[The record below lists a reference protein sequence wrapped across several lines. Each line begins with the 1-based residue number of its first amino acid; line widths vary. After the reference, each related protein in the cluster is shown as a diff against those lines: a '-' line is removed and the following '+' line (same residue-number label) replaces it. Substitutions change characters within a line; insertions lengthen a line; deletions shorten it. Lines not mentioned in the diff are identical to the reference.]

1 MLKIQSLSIAVPA
14 GCGNRC
20 KYGVCYMHR
29 NKYANQIEN
38 NARYFDIYEK
48 DYINRMAY
56 ARDNGCN
63 SVMLTGDGEPL
74 LNRDFLKLFSHWNR
88 LLAKPFRQIELQTSG
103 QTLDDEYL
111 YFLRSTVGVSVI
123 SLSVSALDSTEN
135 RNYNN
140 PISEQYWVDIAHLS
154 SEIKRHDFTLRLSLN
169 LTDWFNNVP
178 VTDIFSTSK
187 ALGANQL
194 LFRVLYEDG
203 GDSEEERWVQNHSCA
218 PTKISEIR
226 EFIAVK
232 GRALNRLPFGAIKY
246 SVEGISCVLDEDCM
260 HREVTEDLKYLV
272 LQPDC
277 KLYSHWS
284 DVGSLVF

>member
-1 MLKIQSLSIAVPA
+1 
-14 GCGNRC
+14 
-20 KYGVCYMHR
+20 MHR

-38 NARYFDIYEK
+38 NARYFDLYEK

-74 LNRDFLKLFSHWNR
+74 LNRDFLKFFTHCNR
-88 LLAKPFRQIELQTSG
+88 LLTKPFRQIELQTSG
-103 QTLDDEYL
+103 QTLNDECL
-111 YFLRSTVGVSVI
+111 CFLRSTVGVSVI
-123 SLSVSALDSTEN
+123 SLSISALDSIDN

-140 PISEQYWVDIAHLS
+140 PINEQYWVDIAHLC
-154 SEIKRHDFTLRLSLN
+154 SEIKQYDFTLRLSLN
-169 LTDWFNNVP
+169 LTSWFSDVSVNE
-178 VTDIFSTSK
+178 IFTSAK
-187 ALGANQL
+187 NLGANQL

-203 GDSEEERWVQNHSCA
+203 GDSAEEQWVRNHSC
-218 PTKISEIR
+218 TLLKINEIR
-226 EFIAVK
+226 EYITTN

-246 SVEGISCVLDEDCM
+246 SVEGISCVLDADCM

-284 DVGSLVF
+284 DVGSLIF